1 MLPAL
6 LVLRVRLALRA
17 QTVLRQQFLSVRLPP
32 VNLVLWL
39 PLQIRVLLPPQ
50 SLILPFPVDL
60 RARLV
65 RQAQQVRQAL
75 RVPQVRLVP
84 RVQQVLRA
92 QTVRQLQFLSVRLPP
107 VSLGLRRP
115 LQIRAPLPPQSL
127 ILPFPA
133 DLQVQQVQL
142 VPRARQVLQAQLVPR
157 A

>member
-65 RQAQQVRQAL
+65 RQAL

-92 QTVRQLQFLSVRLPP
+92 QTVRQLQFLSVRLPL

-127 ILPFPA
+127 TLPFPA

-142 VPRARQVLQAQLVPR
+142 VPRA
-157 A
+157 